1 MLGHILGV
9 LTLIGLVAI
18 ILDIAFPGR
27 LRKQNK
33 KK

>member
-9 LTLIGLVAI
+9 LTAIGLIAI
-18 ILDIAFPGR
+18 IIDIAFPGW
-27 LRKQNK
+27 LRKK